1 MKLRLLWV
9 GKTRETWLLEGIKE
23 YLRKLRPFAQVEV
36 VEVKEDKGDSARGR
50 ETERL
55 LRQSGG
61 EFYLFDERGSQMSSE
76 ELARL
81 LKDKANVEFVIGGPF
96 GVSDEVREKAKG
108 MIGLSR
114 MVFTHEMARVIVLEQ
129 LYRACMINA
138 GRAYHH

>member
-1 MKLRLLWV
+1 MKLRVLWV
-9 GKTRETWLLEGIKE
+9 GKTREPWLAEGIKE
-23 YLRKLRPFAQVEV
+23 YLRKLRPFATVEV
-36 VEVKEDKGDSARGR
+36 VEIKEDKGDSARGK
-50 ETERL
+50 EAGRL
-55 LRQSGG
+55 LKQAGG
-61 EFYLFDERGSQMSSE
+61 EFYLFDERGKQMSSE
-76 ELARL
+76 ELAGL
-81 LKDKANVEFVIGGPF
+81 LKDKVKAQFVIGGPF